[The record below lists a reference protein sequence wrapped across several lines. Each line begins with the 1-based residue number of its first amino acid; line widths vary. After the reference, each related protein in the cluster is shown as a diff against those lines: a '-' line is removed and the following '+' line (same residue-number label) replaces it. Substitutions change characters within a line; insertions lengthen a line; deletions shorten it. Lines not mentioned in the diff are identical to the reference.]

1 LKNFIRQWRKDYLL
15 SLRERAINHHGCQ
28 KNLKIN
34 EGDVVVLKED
44 GTARCLWKLA
54 KITELILGRDG
65 RVRAAKVQLL
75 SKDKI
80 TIIRRPVQH
89 WKLTDE
95 P

>member
-1 LKNFIRQWRKDYLL
+1 ML
-15 SLRERAINHHGCQ
+15 SLRERAINHGCQ
-28 KNLKIN
+28 KNLKIK
-34 EGDVVVLKED
+34 EGDVVVLKKD

-80 TIIRRPVQH
+80 TIIRCPVQH
-89 WKLTDE
+89 LIPLEVD
-95 P
+95 